1 MRNLPVKGGE
11 ESFGGRLVIVG
22 KIPTRRAFPPAEINL
37 SGMSRI
43 GMKEAKERS
52 FLH

>member
-11 ESFGGRLVIVG
+11 ESFGGGVMTVG
-22 KIPTRRAFPPAEINL
+22 TTANRRAFPPNVINL

-43 GMKEAKERS
+43 GMKEVRERS